1 MTIDFNF
8 SEVALIMT
16 ALKAQARKDKNLLD
30 NDGVSR
36 NKPRLKDR
44 IADLAALMKKIERL
58 E

>member
-1 MTIDFNF
+1 MTLDFNF